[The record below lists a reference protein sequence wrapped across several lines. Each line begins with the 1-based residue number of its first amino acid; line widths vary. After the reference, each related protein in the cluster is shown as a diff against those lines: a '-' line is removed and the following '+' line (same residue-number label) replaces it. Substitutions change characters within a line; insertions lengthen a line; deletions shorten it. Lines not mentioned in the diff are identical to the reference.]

1 MNETINKELI
11 PFQKHFDDFITAYL
25 TERDL
30 NKTASLFA
38 ESFLG
43 FGTGL
48 AERTYTKAEA
58 MLLFQ
63 QDIESAP
70 NPIAVSFHQKQFL
83 LLDADNALVAAELDM
98 KTVILEQRV
107 KFNNL
112 RLLMVMH
119 RNQDTVAIVG
129 MHLSFPTD
137 VHGDEESFPLKELEE
152 RAHLLQEMVEK
163 RTKSLKQAYDELSD
177 LINRDRLTKVASRH
191 YFEEALLNEQLRFKN
206 FQRDYALI
214 LLDIDDFKQ
223 INDTNGHLI
232 GDDILKTV
240 AATISNIARK
250 TDVVARWGGDEFVI
264 LLPETGVDTAYELAE
279 AMRQAVENGDYP
291 ITLAITLS
299 IGISGSRADDHARNV
314 FKLVDDAM
322 YRAKKTGK
330 NQIVCV

>member
-38 ESFLG
+38 ESFFG

-58 MLLFQ
+58 MLLYQ

-70 NPIAVSFHQKQFL
+70 NPIAVTFHQKQFL

-112 RLLMVMH
+112 RLLLVMH

-191 YFEEALLNEQLRFKN
+191 YFEEALLNEQRRFKN
-206 FQRDYALI
+206 FQRNYALI

-223 INDTNGHLI
+223 INDMNGHLI

-299 IGISGSRADDHARNV
+299 IGISGSRADGHARNV
-314 FKLVDDAM
+314 FQLVDDAM

>member
-11 PFQKHFDDFITAYL
+11 PFQKHFDAYITAYL

-98 KTVILEQRV
+98 KTVILEQQV

-112 RLLMVMH
+112 RLLLVMH

-152 RAHLLQEMVEK
+152 RAHLLREMVEK

-191 YFEEALLNEQLRFKN
+191 YFEEALLNEQRRFKN
-206 FQRDYALI
+206 FQRNYALI

>member
-11 PFQKHFDDFITAYL
+11 PFQKHFDAFITAYL

-70 NPIAVSFHQKQFL
+70 NPIAVTFHQKQFL

-112 RLLMVMH
+112 RLLLVMH

-191 YFEEALLNEQLRFKN
+191 YFEEALLNEQRRFKN
-206 FQRDYALI
+206 FQRNYALI

-223 INDTNGHLI
+223 INDMNGHLI

>member
-11 PFQKHFDDFITAYL
+11 PFQKHFDAYIAAYL

-30 NKTASLFA
+30 KKTATLFA
-38 ESFLG
+38 KSFFG

-48 AERTYTKAEA
+48 EERTYTKAEA
-58 MLLFQ
+58 MLLYQ

-70 NPIAVSFHQKQFL
+70 NPITVNFHQKQFL
-83 LLDADNALVAAELDM
+83 LLDADNALAAAELDM
-98 KTVILEQRV
+98 KTVILEQQI

-112 RLLMVMH
+112 RLLLVMH
-119 RNQDTVAIVG
+119 RYQDTVAIVG

-137 VHGDEESFPLKELEE
+137 VHGDDESFPLKELEE
-152 RAHLLQEMVEK
+152 RAHLLREMVEK

-191 YFEEALLNEQLRFKN
+191 YFEEALLNEQRRFKN

-240 AATISNIARK
+240 AVTISNTARK
-250 TDVVARWGGDEFVI
+250 TDIVARWGGDEFVI
-264 LLPETGVDTAYELAE
+264 LLPETGVDTAYKLAE
-279 AMRQAVENGDYP
+279 AMRLAVQNGDYP
-291 ITLAITLS
+291 IALTITLS
-299 IGISGSRADDHARNV
+299 IGIAGSQADDYTRNV
-314 FKLVDDAM
+314 FQLVDDAM

>member
-11 PFQKHFDDFITAYL
+11 PFQKHFDAYITAYL

-58 MLLFQ
+58 MLLYQ

-112 RLLMVMH
+112 RLLLVMH
-119 RNQDTVAIVG
+119 RNQDSVAIVG

-137 VHGDEESFPLKELEE
+137 VHGDDESFPLKELEE

-191 YFEEALLNEQLRFKN
+191 YFEEALLNEQRRFKN
-206 FQRDYALI
+206 FQRNYALI

-223 INDTNGHLI
+223 INDMNGHLI

-299 IGISGSRADDHARNV
+299 IGISGSRANDHARNV

>member
-38 ESFLG
+38 ESFFG

-58 MLLFQ
+58 MLLYQ

-70 NPIAVSFHQKQFL
+70 NPIAVTFHQKQFL

-98 KTVILEQRV
+98 KTVILEQWV

-112 RLLMVMH
+112 RLLLVMH
-119 RNQDTVAIVG
+119 HYQDTVAIVG

-137 VHGDEESFPLKELEE
+137 VHGDDESFPLKELEE

-191 YFEEALLNEQLRFKN
+191 YFEEALLNEQRRFKN
-206 FQRDYALI
+206 FQRNYALI

-223 INDTNGHLI
+223 INDMNGHLI

>member
-30 NKTASLFA
+30 NKTATLFA
-38 ESFLG
+38 ESFFG

-58 MLLFQ
+58 MLLYQ

-70 NPIAVSFHQKQFL
+70 NPIAVTFHQKQFL
-83 LLDADNALVAAELDM
+83 SLDADNALVAAELDM

-112 RLLMVMH
+112 RLLLVMH
-119 RNQDTVAIVG
+119 RCQQKVEIVG

-137 VHGDEESFPLKELEE
+137 VHGDDESFPLKELEE

-191 YFEEALLNEQLRFKN
+191 YFEEALLNEQRRFKN
-206 FQRDYALI
+206 FQRNYALI

-223 INDTNGHLI
+223 INDMNGHLI

-299 IGISGSRADDHARNV
+299 IGISGSRADDHTRNV
-314 FKLVDDAM
+314 FQLVDDAM

>member
-11 PFQKHFDDFITAYL
+11 PFQKHFDAYITAYL

-48 AERTYTKAEA
+48 AERTYTKTEA
-58 MLLFQ
+58 MLLYQ

-112 RLLMVMH
+112 RLLLVMH

-137 VHGDEESFPLKELEE
+137 VHGDDESFPLKELEE
-152 RAHLLQEMVEK
+152 RAHLLREMVEK

-191 YFEEALLNEQLRFKN
+191 YFEEALLNEQRRFKN
-206 FQRDYALI
+206 FQRNYALI

-299 IGISGSRADDHARNV
+299 IGISGSRADGHARNV

>member
-38 ESFLG
+38 ESFFG

-58 MLLFQ
+58 MLLYQ

-70 NPIAVSFHQKQFL
+70 NPIAVTFHQKQFL

-112 RLLMVMH
+112 RLLLVMH
-119 RNQDTVAIVG
+119 HYQDTVTIVG

-137 VHGDEESFPLKELEE
+137 VHGDDESFPLKELEE

-191 YFEEALLNEQLRFKN
+191 YFEEALLNEQRRFKN
-206 FQRDYALI
+206 FQRNYALI

-223 INDTNGHLI
+223 INDMNGHLI

-264 LLPETGVDTAYELAE
+264 LLPENGVDTAYELAE

>member
-38 ESFLG
+38 ESFFG

-58 MLLFQ
+58 MLLYQ

-70 NPIAVSFHQKQFL
+70 NPIAVTFHQKQFL

-98 KTVILEQRV
+98 KTVILEQWV

-112 RLLMVMH
+112 RLLLVMH

-191 YFEEALLNEQLRFKN
+191 YFEEALLNEQRRFKN
-206 FQRDYALI
+206 FQRNYALI

-223 INDTNGHLI
+223 INDMNGHLI

>member
-38 ESFLG
+38 ESFFG

-58 MLLFQ
+58 MLLYQ

-70 NPIAVSFHQKQFL
+70 NPIAVTFHQKQFL

-112 RLLMVMH
+112 RLLLVMH

-191 YFEEALLNEQLRFKN
+191 YFEEALLNEQRRFKN
-206 FQRDYALI
+206 FQRNYALI

>member
-11 PFQKHFDDFITAYL
+11 PFQKHFDAYITAYL

-38 ESFLG
+38 ESFFG

-48 AERTYTKAEA
+48 EERTYTKAEA
-58 MLLFQ
+58 MLLYQ

-70 NPIAVSFHQKQFL
+70 NPIAVTFHQKQFL

-112 RLLMVMH
+112 RLLLVMH
-119 RNQDTVAIVG
+119 RHQDTVAIVG

-137 VHGDEESFPLKELEE
+137 VHGDDESFPLKELEE

-163 RTKSLKQAYDELSD
+163 RTKSLKQAFDELSD

-191 YFEEALLNEQLRFKN
+191 YFEEALLNEQRRFKN
-206 FQRDYALI
+206 FQRNYALI

-223 INDTNGHLI
+223 INDMNGHLI

-314 FKLVDDAM
+314 FKLVDEAM